1 MIRLGFTDYIPK
13 GRLERF
19 NKKSI
24 FLKNVREVIREAN
37 ILKDNNEYT
46 YTKLKKIFP
55 QPKWRYDPF
64 ELIRMTILIK
74 PKDYVVIQD
83 ILEEHTGHLWEFD
96 IFMNMLIQKFIREYI
111 DKSKKEDNTIVK
123 KFNKRFSKHYGNIM
137 GSWRD

>member
-1 MIRLGFTDYIPK
+1 MKLGFSEYIPK

-37 ILKDNNEYT
+37 ILKDNDEYT
-46 YTKLKKIFP
+46 YEKLKKIFP
-55 QPKWRYDPF
+55 QSKWRYDPF
-64 ELIRMTILIK
+64 ELIRMTILLN

-96 IFMNMLIQKFIREYI
+96 IFMNMLIQKFIEEYT
-111 DKSKKEDNTIVK
+111 DKIKEGDNKMVK
-123 KFNKRFSKHYGNIM
+123 EFNKRFSKYYGNIM
-137 GSWRD
+137 GSWKE